1 MPFTVEKTLTISGDR
16 LGKTSVT
23 IPYRTFGANNDAFI
37 KVYRNTKIS
46 QMLGFKRA
54 NNKYALAGATIVEDM
69 KSRRDAEY
77 KRRAKADHLK
87 IEKVDLGLEGGDDA
101 IDKTPK
107 GIGIEESIIDIEMP
121 AIGAHGPRTIKAILT
136 KPRSALE
143 MLLNPDT
150 LTYLSAIVEHQLE
163 HVEETNHC
171 VDENPSE
178 GDVIEDDVVE
188 VIEDVIEDD
197 D

>member
-16 LGKTSVT
+16 LGKKSVT
-23 IPYRTFGANNDAFI
+23 LPYRTFGANNDAFI

-46 QMLGFKRA
+46 KMLGFKRDA
-54 NNKYALAGATIVEDM
+54 ENKYALSGATIVEDM
-69 KSRRDAEY
+69 KKRRDAEY

-107 GIGIEESIIDIEMP
+107 GIDIEESIIDIEMP

-143 MLLNPDT
+143 MLLNPNT
-150 LTYLSAIVEHQLE
+150 LTYLSDIVEHQLE

-178 GDVIEDDVVE
+178 GAPSID
-188 VIEDVIEDD
+188 DVIEDD

>member
-16 LGKTSVT
+16 LGRNSVT

-46 QMLGFKRA
+46 KMLGFKRDA
-54 NNKYALAGATIVEDM
+54 ENKYALSGATIVEDM
-69 KSRRDAEY
+69 KKRRDAEY
-77 KRRAKADHLK
+77 KRRAKAEYMK
-87 IEKVDLGLEGGDDA
+87 TAKVDLGLEDGDDA
-101 IDKTPK
+101 IDETPK
-107 GIGIEESIIDIEMP
+107 GIDIEESIIDIEMP
-121 AIGAHGPRTIKAILT
+121 AIGEHGPRTIKAILT

-150 LTYLSAIVEHQLE
+150 LTYLSNIVEHQLE

-178 GDVIEDDVVE
+178 GAPSMD
-188 VIEDVIEDD
+188 DVIEDD